1 MEMPSDMGIVSFPF
15 INVTPGSAT
24 DSEHSRLLVRS
35 HVGSWVRQQT
45 KRNSGASSD
54 TDEVDDGH
62 TQGVKSS
69 THRADW
75 NSIELEIATSASSS
89 TPLAIG
95 CQTPDLV
102 TDQTSSGGHDDNDLD
117 LPRSSNAPGPSAF
130 SLCGSLHSIDYI
142 GVGTFA
148 LFQMYPSINFPP
160 TFVNWCTKYC

>member
-1 MEMPSDMGIVSFPF
+1 LREMEMPSDEGIVSFPF

-24 DSEHSRLLVRS
+24 DSAHSRLLVRS

-45 KRNSGASSD
+45 RQNSGASD
-54 TDEVDDGH
+54 TDEVDGGH

-75 NSIELEIATSASSS
+75 NSIKLEIATSASSS
-89 TPLAIG
+89 TPLTIG
-95 CQTPDLV
+95 CQSPE
-102 TDQTSSGGHDDNDLD
+102 QTSSGGQDDNGLD

-142 GVGTFA
+142 GVGTFD
-148 LFQMYPSINFPP
+148 LFQMYPSNNFPP
-160 TFVNWCTKYC
+160 AFVNWCTKDC